1 MVSPLL
7 LVFFGDTEWKLITLL
22 NRPLLLFQVL
32 A

>member
-7 LVFFGDTEWKLITLL
+7 LVFFGDTEWKLIAPL